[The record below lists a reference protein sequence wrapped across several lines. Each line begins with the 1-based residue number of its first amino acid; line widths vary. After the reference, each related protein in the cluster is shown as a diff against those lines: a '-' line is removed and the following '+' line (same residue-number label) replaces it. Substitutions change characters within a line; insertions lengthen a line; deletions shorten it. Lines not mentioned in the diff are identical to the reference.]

1 MVFTAEI
8 WVSESIKDGPSLP
21 PTTPT
26 TNHAISPVGTSRF
39 LPVEKASCDQVL
51 KALSNL
57 YFSLDESQQ
66 VPGDSSHSTCL
77 HSDQWSFNSYYPLF
91 LVSMNKTCWPKNR
104 LPQTGNG
111 KAAVR
116 RWVWSFWRGN
126 LGWHPAVGSRRP
138 KDGCASRWRLSP
150 VTCTPLTLTPTFQN
164 TGRSVSRGTL
174 KCRKNSIN
182 EQELKD
188 PERLSHAQHPIKCS
202 LCILL
207 SPPGWHIWHEQ
218 LSSSLEKWRKCHE
231 DVLKLPHGLLT
242 RLWQQHGSIKP
253 NDGTPDSGEGSS
265 YPLQYSGL
273 ENSRDRGAWWVTVRG
288 VAKSQTHFLS
298 NS

>member
-1 MVFTAEI
+1 MQAKQRQTDPELEGQERQGGLAGVWITI
-8 WVSESIKDGPSLP
+8 IHRSP

-51 KALSNL
+51 EALSNL

-126 LGWHPAVGSRRP
+126 LG
-138 KDGCASRWRLSP
+138 
-150 VTCTPLTLTPTFQN
+150 
-164 TGRSVSRGTL
+164 
-174 KCRKNSIN
+174 
-182 EQELKD
+182 
-188 PERLSHAQHPIKCS
+188 
-202 LCILL
+202 
-207 SPPGWHIWHEQ
+207 
-218 LSSSLEKWRKCHE
+218 
-231 DVLKLPHGLLT
+231 
-242 RLWQQHGSIKP
+242 
-253 NDGTPDSGEGSS
+253 
-265 YPLQYSGL
+265 
-273 ENSRDRGAWWVTVRG
+273 
-288 VAKSQTHFLS
+288 
-298 NS
+298 